1 MDLSRF
7 SLEGKVALVTGGSQ
21 GIGRGAAMAFAE
33 AGARVVIVSR
43 KMPDLEKAAS
53 DIVAKVT
60 GASVLPIS
68 ANTGKLDDIAAML
81 ETVKKELGKIDI
93 LVNNAATSPAYSTI
107 LDAEERLYDA
117 IMNLNVKGV
126 YFMTQAVARMMKDS
140 GGGSII
146 NVSSVDAFNPQDK
159 VGIYS
164 ISKAALNMMTKSA
177 ALELAPYNIR
187 VNGIAPGS
195 IRTRF
200 FDALFAH
207 LPEDEME
214 KAIQYYANRFP
225 IKRVGLPEDIA
236 GAMVFLGSDASS
248 YMTGETILI
257 DGGCLLV
264 SALNEG

>member
-1 MDLSRF
+1 MVDLSRF

-21 GIGRGAAMAFAE
+21 GIGLSAAKAFAQ

-43 KMPDLEKAAS
+43 KMTDLEKAAAE
-53 DIVAKVT
+53 IKVK
-60 GASVLPIS
+60 GGSILPIS
-68 ANTGKLDDIAAML
+68 ANTGKLEEIASML
-81 ETVKKELGKIDI
+81 DRVKKECGRIDV
-93 LVNNAATSPAYSTI
+93 LVNNVATSPAYATI
-107 LDAEERLYDA
+107 LNAEERLYDA

-126 YFMTQAVARMMKDS
+126 YFLTQAVARMMKET

-164 ISKAALNMMTKSA
+164 ISKAAVNMLTKSA
-177 ALELAPYNIR
+177 AVELAQFNIR

-195 IRTRF
+195 IRTRL

-207 LPEDEME
+207 LPRGEAD
-214 KAIQYYANRFP
+214 KAIQDFANHFP
-225 IKRVGLPEDIA
+225 IKRVGIPDDIA
-236 GAMVFLGSDASS
+236 GAMVFLASDASS
-248 YMTGETILI
+248 YMTGETIVI

-264 SALNEG
+264 NALSET